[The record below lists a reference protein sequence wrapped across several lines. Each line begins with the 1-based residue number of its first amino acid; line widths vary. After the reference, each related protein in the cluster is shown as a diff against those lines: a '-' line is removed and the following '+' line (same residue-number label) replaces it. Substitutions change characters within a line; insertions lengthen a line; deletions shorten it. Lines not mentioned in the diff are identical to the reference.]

1 MQQNIEA
8 RGRAVGMLE
17 AGLSQKKVAQQM
29 GVAVRTVRRWWTQF
43 QATGDLK
50 KGKSTG
56 RPPVLRR
63 IQKIVIAKSVGK
75 KRQSLRKLSTKFKA
89 MGLKGCKTTI
99 HSYMRKKLGMK
110 AYKIQKVP
118 KLTEKHIFDRKLFC
132 NRVNNWSIED
142 WKQVIFSDESP
153 FELFPSPN
161 KQNDRIWS
169 LERESVCPV
178 EVPKFGPSVMVWGAM
193 SFSGLSELHIVPQGQ
208 SVTGEYYREEILK
221 ETLFP
226 RLNKQCINGSKF
238 ATKLV
243 PDMYR
248 IIFQQ
253 DGARAHTALAT
264 QNLLSERLPHF
275 WTKDMWPANSPDL
288 SPIENLW
295 AILGEGIKAMRNP
308 PSTIAGLEKALK
320 DAWKKIPTETLQNLI
335 ISMPDRVMAVRKAK
349 GKYPVY

>member
-1 MQQNIEA
+1 
-8 RGRAVGMLE
+8 
-17 AGLSQKKVAQQM
+17 
-29 GVAVRTVRRWWTQF
+29 
-43 QATGDLK
+43 
-50 KGKSTG
+50 
-56 RPPVLRR
+56 
-63 IQKIVIAKSVGK
+63 
-75 KRQSLRKLSTKFKA
+75 
-89 MGLKGCKTTI
+89 
-99 HSYMRKKLGMK
+99 MK

-118 KLTEKHIFDRKLFC
+118 KLTEKHISDRKLFC

-243 PDMYR
+243 PDMSR

-320 DAWKKIPTETLQNLI
+320 DAWKKIPTETLQ
-335 ISMPDRVMAVRKAK
+335 K
-349 GKYPVY
+349 